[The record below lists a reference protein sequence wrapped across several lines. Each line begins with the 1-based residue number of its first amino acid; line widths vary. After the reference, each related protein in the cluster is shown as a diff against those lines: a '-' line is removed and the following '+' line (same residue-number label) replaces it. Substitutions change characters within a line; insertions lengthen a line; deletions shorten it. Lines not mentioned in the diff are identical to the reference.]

1 MPLASEPFKQLVTI
15 DVAKQKNKQNKK
27 TPANLEQ
34 SVPHL
39 YRYILILRQPLHKE
53 KKEKRGLGVINVLSE
68 NLCKFKTFLPKKN
81 KKPMLTSYWKVIKI
95 SCHLQTSQLLLLCE
109 VCSLQKMQ
117 FAFVCYLPLSDIRAT

>member
-68 NLCKFKTFLPKKN
+68 NLCKSKTFLPKK
-81 KKPMLTSYWKVIKI
+81 IK
-95 SCHLQTSQLLLLCE
+95 SQC
-109 VCSLQKMQ
+109 
-117 FAFVCYLPLSDIRAT
+117 